1 MKGLIF
7 DIKKYSVNDG
17 PGIRVTCFL
26 KGCPLS
32 CPWCHNPEGISPL
45 KDQVVIERRIGSHHF
60 RDCED
65 SGRYI
70 TTGEILDLLGR
81 ERVFFENS
89 GGGVTFSGGEPM
101 RQYGFLEE
109 VLAECR
115 RSGFHTAID
124 TSGYASEEAFR
135 RIIPYTD
142 LFLYDIKHLDDT
154 RHIEL
159 TGVSN
164 RMILNNLFMLLDLG
178 KEVIIR
184 IPVIP
189 GINDDP
195 DHTGRLRDFIASLGR
210 GSLSGISLLPFHRTG
225 ISKYKRLNRPD
236 SGSGFVPP
244 SEEQMIKLAGFF
256 AATGLR
262 VRIGG

>member
-7 DIKKYSVNDG
+7 DTKKYSVNDG
-17 PGIRVTCFL
+17 PGIRITFFM

-45 KDQVVIERRIGSHHF
+45 REQIILERRIGSHHF

-65 SGRYI
+65 NGRYI
-70 TTGEILDLLGR
+70 TTEEILDILDR
-81 ERVFFENS
+81 ERIFFENS

-101 RQYGFLEE
+101 MQYEFLEE
-109 VLAECR
+109 ALTECR
-115 RSGFHTAID
+115 KGGYHTAID
-124 TSGYASEEAFR
+124 TSGYASEAAFR
-135 RIIPYTD
+135 RIVPFTD
-142 LFLYDIKHLDDT
+142 LFLYDLKHLDDA

-164 RMILNNLFMLLDLG
+164 RKIKSNLAMLLDLG

-189 GINDDP
+189 GINDDQ
-195 DHTGRLRDFIASLGR
+195 DHILRLRDFIGSLGGR
-210 GSLSGISLLPFHRTG
+210 PTGISLLPFHRTG
-225 ISKYKRLNRPD
+225 ASKYKRLNLPD
-236 SGSGFVPP
+236 RASDFIPP
-244 SEEQMIKLAGFF
+244 TEDQMNKLAGLFS
-256 AATGLR
+256 ATGLK